1 MKSVLDNITIV
12 LVGTLFPGNIG
23 SVARAMK
30 NMGMQRLCLVSP
42 QCSVNEESFRM
53 ATSAGNI
60 LRAAVYAGTLRDAIA
75 DAGYIFGTTARTRR
89 WRPHIFPPQMGKKA
103 AELLPNNKVALVF
116 GPEGTGLSE
125 ADTDLCDLVIT
136 IPTAPAHR
144 VLNLSHA
151 VCTCAYQLFLDSCR
165 DRKAKDEI
173 EYRRASEHKLA
184 MLEALFAD
192 ALKSSPTVR
201 DKKKVSKAF
210 QRLVK
215 RSLPS
220 EEEVSTLLCA
230 IDSFNSAEK
239 YRSQKG
245 KS

>member
-116 GPEGTGLSE
+116 GPEDRGLSNE
-125 ADTDLCDLVIT
+125 HLELCNEVIS
-136 IPTAPAHR
+136 IPAAR
-144 VLNLSHA
+144 GGKSINLSHA
-151 VCTCAYQLFLDSCR
+151 VIIICYEVYRAVQGEVSHEKARLAPAAEAEKMYDHMRGALLEIGYLDRQNPDLTLGSF
-165 DRKAKDEI
+165 
-173 EYRRASEHKLA
+173 RRILTRAGLTK
-184 MLEALFAD
+184 
-192 ALKSSPTVR
+192 
-201 DKKKVSKAF
+201 
-210 QRLVK
+210 
-215 RSLPS
+215 
-220 EEEVSTLLCA
+220 EEVQLIRGVFRQLLWY
-230 IDSFNSAEK
+230 IRK
-239 YRSQKG
+239 